1 MGNLSHLGS
10 KIIFHYMLIDI
21 ASGQSVLSYNV
32 SSRQVE
38 DMDVVM
44 KRVAASIVTGHAIN
58 QTAKVDNIM
67 EAETITPRRRA
78 ARKYWGINFGYLYP
92 TEGYDDVDKSFTLD
106 LRIGYEINQVTV
118 GTHFAARKGFAANV
132 YSSYLFTKA
141 DVCPY
146 LGGAFGFHWVSHE
159 DFLYYDNNKSGDGFE
174 VTANGGLRIF
184 RTYNFQV
191 LFNLDY
197 IITFNDYNDKAVVF
211 TIGLL
216 R

>member
-78 ARKYWGINFGYLYP
+78 ARKYWGINFLP
-92 TEGYDDVDKSFTLD
+92 
-106 LRIGYEINQVTV
+106 
-118 GTHFAARKGFAANV
+118 
-132 YSSYLFTKA
+132 KA
-141 DVCPY
+141 
-146 LGGAFGFHWVSHE
+146 
-159 DFLYYDNNKSGDGFE
+159 
-174 VTANGGLRIF
+174 TMM
-184 RTYNFQV
+184 
-191 LFNLDY
+191 
-197 IITFNDYNDKAVVF
+197 
-211 TIGLL
+211 
-216 R
+216 